1 MLARPAYSS
10 FMALLHKKAIGNR
23 GEGAALEYLESLGYR
38 VVDTNVRPLPGM
50 ARGEIDI
57 VAWDDE
63 TLCFVEVKTRRS
75 TGAEPAEAV
84 GPHKQKQLALLA
96 EAYLALHDLDDIPC
110 RFDVV
115 TVSSSPV
122 SPAPDVRLVKDA
134 FQAQPPYENGAA
146 RA

>member
-1 MLARPAYSS
+1 MPR
-10 FMALLHKKAIGNR
+10 LHRKAIGAG
-23 GEGAALEYLESLGYR
+23 GESAAVLFLETQGYR
-38 VVDTNVRPLPGM
+38 VVDINMRPLPGM

-75 TGAEPAEAV
+75 LRAEPAEAV
-84 GPHKQKQLALLA
+84 GPAKQKQLAKLA
-96 EAYLALHDLDDIPC
+96 EAYLALYELDDIPC

-115 TVSSSPV
+115 TVTSAPV

-134 FQAQPPYENGAA
+134 FQAQPPYERMAQPRRG
-146 RA
+146 RMER